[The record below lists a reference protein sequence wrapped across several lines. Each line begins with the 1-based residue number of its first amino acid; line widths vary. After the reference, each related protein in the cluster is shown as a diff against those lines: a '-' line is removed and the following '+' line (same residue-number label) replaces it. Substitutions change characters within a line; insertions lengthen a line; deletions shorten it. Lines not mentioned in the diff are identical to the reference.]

1 MNNPSETSQEFE
13 SQWSR
18 VRARLKSEVGEAAFN
33 SWLKPLSLL
42 RMRDGEVVLAVPT
55 RFMRDWV
62 VSHYSDRLR
71 SLGSDENPSAQT
83 VNVLGSVL
91 VWVGLIQ
98 E

>member
-62 VSHYSDRLR
+62 GVSL
-71 SLGSDENPSAQT
+71 LGSAAFVVERRESIGADRQRAGQSA
-83 VNVLGSVL
+83 G
-91 VWVGLIQ
+91 
-98 E
+98 